1 MGGLTSNYNLIEE
14 PWLPVRRGN
23 GRVAWIRPWEITQGI
38 DGNPAVEPA
47 WSRPDLDLATEEF
60 LIGLL
65 STAAAPDNE
74 EQWDEWQH
82 NPPTVEQLREAFSKV
97 ACAFNLRG
105 DGPRFMQDMDP
116 LKIKKAE
123 GKEDKPVEGK
133 PVAGLF
139 VDAPGEQTREKNTDL
154 FMHRDNTPQ
163 FLGCPAAAIALFAL
177 QAYAPSGGTGHRTS
191 LRGGGPMTTLLRAEG
206 PYAET
211 LWGRI
216 WPNVETK
223 EQQRARAVGDSLNQ
237 PIFPWMAATRT
248 SEKKGGV
255 ATTPADA
262 HPLQVYWS
270 MPRRIR
276 LQFEAAEG
284 LACELTREDALDGVV
299 TEYRTVNY
307 GVNYSDGFTHPL
319 SPYYR
324 KKADDP
330 WLPVH
335 PQPQGISYRLWPDC
349 VGMSADATGKRP
361 AQTVRH
367 WYEERGLS
375 TPARLRVA
383 GYDMDSMKPRNW
395 VEGEM
400 PIYRLSDAVQR
411 ERLERLALQMVEA
424 AALAA
429 GQLAGQVKAA
439 VSGPSLVRLRLDRHT
454 EADFYAALARARQA
468 LEAVSDVPLGDFR
481 VQWKDSLAEAAIALF
496 DERAPLDGGD
506 VPHMQRRAQARK
518 NLIFWLRG
526 YGKGRKFFSTLELT
540 PPKPKKRSD
549 KE

>member
-1 MGGLTSNYNLIEE
+1 MGSLTSDYNLIDEA
-14 PWLPVRRGN
+14 WLPIRRAN
-23 GRVAWIRPWEITQGI
+23 GRAEWIRPWEITRGV
-38 DGNPAVEPA
+38 DENPLVEPA
-47 WSRPDLDLATEEF
+47 WLRPDLDLATEEF

-74 EQWDEWQH
+74 DEWDEWQH
-82 NPPTVEQLREAFSKV
+82 KPPTAERLREAFVMV
-97 ACAFNLRG
+97 AYAFNLCG
-105 DGPRFMQDMDP
+105 DGPRFMQDMDT
-116 LKIKKAE
+116 LEKA
-123 GKEDKPVEGK
+123 EGK
-133 PVAGLF
+133 PVAALL
-139 VDAPGEQTREKNTDL
+139 VDTPGEQTKKKNTDL
-154 FMHRDNTPQ
+154 FVHRDHVPQ
-163 FLGCPAAAIALFAL
+163 VLGCPAAAIVLFTQ
-177 QAYAPSGGTGHRTS
+177 QAYAPKGGSGHRTS
-191 LRGGGPMTTLLRAEG
+191 LRGGGPMTTLLRTEG
-206 PYAET
+206 LPYSDT
-211 LWGRI
+211 LWGRV

-223 EQQRARAVGDSLNQ
+223 EQQYGRAVGDSLNQ
-237 PIFPWMAATRT
+237 PIFPWVDATRT

-255 ATTPADA
+255 ITTPADA
-262 HPLQVYWS
+262 HSLQVYWG

-284 LACELTREDALDGVV
+284 RTCELTGEDAPDGVV

-324 KKADDP
+324 KRVDDP
-330 WLPVH
+330 WLATHLRSP
-335 PQPQGISYRLWPDC
+335 GISYRLWPDY
-349 VGMSADATGKRP
+349 VGMDADTTGKRP

-367 WYEERGLS
+367 WHEERGG

-383 GYDMDSMKPRNW
+383 GYDMDNMKPRNW

-400 PIYRLSDAVQR
+400 PIYHLSDSVRR
-411 ERLERLALQMVEA
+411 ERLERLALQLVEA
-424 AALAA
+424 AGLAA
-429 GQLAGQVKAA
+429 GQLAGQVMFA
-439 VSGPSLVRLRLDRHT
+439 VPGSAMIRLRFDRNT
-454 EADFYAALARARQA
+454 EAAFYAALAQAKQA
-468 LEAVSDVPLGDFR
+468 LEAASDVPLGD
-481 VQWKDSLAEAAIALF
+481 VHEQWRETLAEAAIALF

-506 VPHMQRRAQARK
+506 VPKIKRRAQARK